1 MFSLS
6 LFSMTTFLMKS
17 AIKAAE
23 NINLLKQKKNLTLEE
38 IVMAVINNSDDQIDR
53 KNKYWTALIWKLN
66 LSLTNQIVRY
76 IK

>member
-1 MFSLS
+1 
-6 LFSMTTFLMKS
+6 MTTFLMKS